1 MLGVNNGVT
10 ARLQRLC
17 PSLVSIWCVAHRLE
31 LAALDCVKQVPQL
44 QDIKLT
50 LRAIHKHYTYSAKA
64 SWELQEICKVMDIS
78 TVRPGNT
85 EGTRWLP
92 HMSHALE
99 ALMRN
104 YRPIL
109 VHFENHASDPNDR
122 EASAAMKGRAKLV
135 QHTLKQYNML
145 LFIHLML
152 DVLQELKHLSL
163 LFQQEGLTLQMVS
176 DGLQTTSLALMAMQ
190 VTIFF

>member
-1 MLGVNNGVT
+1 MRQKVNTEQKRTTVYQWQTSFPSVAATVLDAILAGLLKVGV
-10 ARLQRLC
+10 
-17 PSLVSIWCVAHRLE
+17 E

-44 QDIKLT
+44 QDIKQT
-50 LRAIHKHYTYSAKA
+50 LRAIHKHYTCSAKA
-64 SWELQEICKVMDIS
+64 SRELQEISKAIEIS
-78 TVRPGNT
+78 IVRPGNT

-92 HMSHALE
+92 HMSYALE

-122 EASAAMKGRAKLV
+122 EANAAMRGRAKLV

-152 DVLQELKHLSL
+152 DVLQELKHLRL

-176 DGLQTTSLALMAMQ
+176 D
-190 VTIFF
+190 

>member
-1 MLGVNNGVT
+1 
-10 ARLQRLC
+10 
-17 PSLVSIWCVAHRLE
+17 
-31 LAALDCVKQVPQL
+31 
-44 QDIKLT
+44 
-50 LRAIHKHYTYSAKA
+50 
-64 SWELQEICKVMDIS
+64 
-78 TVRPGNT
+78 
-85 EGTRWLP
+85 
-92 HMSHALE
+92 
-99 ALMRN
+99 MRN

-176 DGLQTTSLALMAMQ
+176 DGLQTTSLALVAMQ
-190 VTIFF
+190 VRIFF